1 MKRASPSSVGFP
13 MHFGVP
19 IRRATDFSSLRL
31 VGKMVLRR
39 STAWILNRM
48 NDGGYFQ
55 EFLQDRGAWWAEE
68 FSSGFVK
75 DGGVLSLTMVQS

>member
-1 MKRASPSSVGFP
+1 MIFNK
-13 MHFGVP
+13 
-19 IRRATDFSSLRL
+19 
-31 VGKMVLRR
+31 
-39 STAWILNRM
+39 M

-55 EFLQDRGAWWAEE
+55 EFLQDGGAWWAEE

>member
-1 MKRASPSSVGFP
+1 MCELIGSGLGKESVEGTP
-13 MHFGVP
+13 H
-19 IRRATDFSSLRL
+19 DFN
-31 VGKMVLRR
+31 K
-39 STAWILNRM
+39 M

-75 DGGVLSLTMVQS
+75 DCGVLNVTMDQV

>member
-1 MKRASPSSVGFP
+1 MSELIGGVLEKSSFEGALHGF
-13 MHFGVP
+13 
-19 IRRATDFSSLRL
+19 
-31 VGKMVLRR
+31 
-39 STAWILNRM
+39 STKM

-75 DGGVLSLTMVQS
+75 DGGHLSLTMVQS